1 MSCVFCEHSSRGS
14 EKVIL
19 SNDVCRVILV
29 ADKYYPGYIQIIS
42 NSHVKELTDLS
53 SDNALIV
60 FNTILHMEKTIRKIF
75 NPDKVNIAS
84 LGNVV
89 PHLHWH
95 IIPRYFNDRHF
106 PNPVWGEIL
115 NPEYL
120 PDSHLHRCMTT
131 LIGI

>member
-1 MSCVFCEHSSRGS
+1 MSCVFCEQSSRSS

-120 PDSHLHRCMTT
+120 PDSQVFYYR
-131 LIGI
+131 